1 MPEATG
7 GLLANPMLLF
17 GVIGVMV
24 FATVLLFFAVGRQ
37 FFRTERT
44 AADRIQEMTGR
55 REESHFL
62 ESESVQSFTTA
73 MSTLA
78 APAAEEERNVLRR
91 KLIQAGWRSPNN
103 LEAFSAA
110 RALLALIVPIF
121 VFLALRPEKL
131 HWIAATVLIG
141 ATVGYYAPGLILGSR
156 VEERQQKLLRPFADA
171 LDLLVSSVE
180 AGLGLDAAFKRVAE
194 EMEAAAPELAREL
207 QLVNHEVAA
216 GVPRIEALRRLDE
229 RTGLEEVS
237 SLVSVLT
244 QAERFG
250 TSIAR
255 ALRVHSDMVRTR
267 RMLVAE
273 EKAAKVSP
281 KLTVAMILFILP
293 CLILILIGP
302 AVINVIRI
310 LLPTLTGGAAA

>member
-1 MPEATG
+1 MPEASGSMLTS
-7 GLLANPMLLF
+7 PMVLVGIVALVFLTVMLFF
-17 GVIGVMV
+17 GVLRV
-24 FATVLLFFAVGRQ
+24 A
-37 FFRTERT
+37 FRNERT
-44 AADRIQEMTGR
+44 AADRIHEMTGGK
-55 REESHFL
+55 EEANFL
-62 ESESVQSFTTA
+62 QTEQMQSFTSA
-73 MSTLA
+73 VSTLA
-78 APAAEEERNVLRR
+78 APTQEEERNVLRR
-91 KLIQAGWRSPNN
+91 RLIQAGWRSPNN
-103 LEAFSAA
+103 LETFSAI
-110 RALLALIVPIF
+110 RVILALFLPIAAF
-121 VFLALRPEKL
+121 LVFRPEKTG
-131 HWIAATVLIG
+131 WIGFTVLAG
-141 ATVGYYAPGLILGSR
+141 ATFGYYVPGLVLSSR
-156 VEERQQKLLRPFADA
+156 VEERQKLLLRPFADS

-229 RTGLEEVS
+229 RTGLDDVS
-237 SLVSVLT
+237 ALVSVLT

-255 ALRVHSDMVRTR
+255 ALRVHSDMVRTK

-302 AVINVIRI
+302 AIINVVRI
-310 LLPTLTGGAAA
+310 LLPTMAGTGA

>member
-1 MPEATG
+1 MPEASG
-7 GLLANPMLLF
+7 GFLANPALVIGVVGVLVFVTMLLF
-17 GVIGVMV
+17 VGVI
-24 FATVLLFFAVGRQ
+24 RQ
-37 FFRTERT
+37 AFKNERT
-44 AADRIQEMTGR
+44 AVDRIQEMTGTR
-55 REESHFL
+55 DDTSFL
-62 ESESVQSFTTA
+62 ERESVRSFTA
-73 MSTLA
+73 AVSTLA
-78 APAAEEERNVLRR
+78 APAAEEERNVMRR
-91 KLIQAGWRSPNN
+91 RLVQAGWRSPNN
-103 LEAFSAA
+103 LETFSAA
-110 RALLALIVPIF
+110 RALLAMILPIF
-121 VFLALRPEKL
+121 VYLALRPEKL
-131 HWIAATVLIG
+131 QWIAATVLIG
-141 ATVGYYAPGLILGSR
+141 ATIGYYAPGMIVNGR

-194 EMEAAAPELAREL
+194 EMESAAPELAREL

-216 GVPRIEALRRLDE
+216 GMPRVDALRRLDE

-250 TSIAR
+250 TSVAR
-255 ALRVHSDMVRTR
+255 ALRVHSEMVRTR

-281 KLTVAMILFILP
+281 KLTVAMILFIMP

-310 LLPTLTGGAAA
+310 LLPTLTGSGT

>member
-1 MPEATG
+1 MTD
-7 GLLANPMLLF
+7 GLLGSPLILAAIVALVF
-17 GVIGVMV
+17 VTVI
-24 FATVLLFFAVGRQ
+24 LFFMVGRLAL
-37 FFRTERT
+37 RKERT
-44 AADRIQEMTGR
+44 AVDRIQEMTGGR
-55 REESHFL
+55 DDKGFL
-62 ESESVQSFTTA
+62 QTAQVQNFTTA
-73 MSTLA
+73 VSTLA
-78 APAAEEERNVLRR
+78 APKAEEDRNVLRR

-103 LEAFSAA
+103 LETFSAV
-110 RALLALIVPIF
+110 RVILALMLPPVAYIIFRPQNTSLILLIVL
-121 VFLALRPEKL
+121 V
-131 HWIAATVLIG
+131 AAS
-141 ATVGYYAPGLILGSR
+141 AGYYAPVLVLNSR
-156 VEERQQKLLRPFADA
+156 VEERQKQLMKPFADA

-216 GVPRIEALRRLDE
+216 GVPRVDALRHLDE
-229 RTGLEEVS
+229 RTGLDEVS

-255 ALRVHSDMVRTR
+255 ALRVHADMVRTK
-267 RMLVAE
+267 RMLAAE

-302 AVINVIRI
+302 AVINVVRI
-310 LLPTLTGGAAA
+310 LLPTMSGGAT

>member
-7 GLLANPMLLF
+7 GLLGNPTLLF
-17 GVIGVMV
+17 VTVGVMV
-24 FATVLLFFAVGRQ
+24 FATVLLFFAVARQ
-37 FFRTERT
+37 FFRNERT
-44 AADRIQEMTGR
+44 AADRIQEMTGG
-55 REESHFL
+55 REEKHFL
-62 ESESVQSFTTA
+62 QSESVQSITSA
-73 MSTLA
+73 VSVLA

-91 KLIQAGWRSPNN
+91 RLVQAGFRGANN
-103 LEAFSAA
+103 LETYSAA
-110 RALLALIVPIF
+110 RALLALVLPIF
-121 VFLALRPEKL
+121 IYLALRPEKL
-131 HWIAATVLIG
+131 QWIAATVLIG
-141 ATVGYYAPGLILGSR
+141 ATLGYYAPGFVLNGR

-194 EMEAAAPELAREL
+194 EMESAAPELAKEL
-207 QLVNHEVAA
+207 QMVNHEVAA
-216 GVPRIEALRRLDE
+216 GMPRVDALRRLDE

-281 KLTVAMILFILP
+281 KLTVAMILFIMP

-302 AVINVIRI
+302 AVINVVRI
-310 LLPTLTGGAAA
+310 LLPTLTGGA